1 MSEEFV
7 SRNEFNNLKNE
18 VQEIKIEMNEN
29 KDILQAISR
38 KHDERIE
45 KLEDTYSTLQKM
57 DYRIGKLETTI
68 EKMDNKLDSKIN
80 QDSENKGK
88 KWDKLLDYLFYSV
101 IAILLALLYSKLG
114 LKP

>member
-1 MSEEFV
+1 MENTDFIERIAHLEE
-7 SRNEFNNLKNE
+7 
-18 VQEIKIEMNEN
+18 QN
-29 KDILQAISR
+29 KSNTKRIDE
-38 KHDERIE
+38 HDERIE
-45 KLEDTYSTLQKM
+45 KLEDAYSTLQKM

>member
-1 MSEEFV
+1 MENTAFIEKIAHLEE
-7 SRNEFNNLKNE
+7 
-18 VQEIKIEMNEN
+18 QN
-29 KDILQAISR
+29 KSNTKRIDE
-38 KHDERIE
+38 HDERIE

-57 DYRIGKLETTI
+57 DYRIGKLETTT

>member
-1 MSEEFV
+1 MENTDFIERIAHLEEQNK
-7 SRNEFNNLKNE
+7 SNT
-18 VQEIKIEMNEN
+18 KIIDE
-29 KDILQAISR
+29 
-38 KHDERIE
+38 HDERIE

-101 IAILLALLYSKLG
+101 IAILLLLLYSKLG

>member
-1 MSEEFV
+1 MENTDFIERIAHLEE
-7 SRNEFNNLKNE
+7 
-18 VQEIKIEMNEN
+18 QN
-29 KDILQAISR
+29 KSNTKRIDE
-38 KHDERIE
+38 HDERIE

>member
-1 MSEEFV
+1 MENTDLIEKIAHLEEQNK
-7 SRNEFNNLKNE
+7 SNTK
-18 VQEIKIEMNEN
+18 KIDE
-29 KDILQAISR
+29 
-38 KHDERIE
+38 HDERIE

>member
-1 MSEEFV
+1 MENTDFIEKIAHLEE
-7 SRNEFNNLKNE
+7 
-18 VQEIKIEMNEN
+18 QN
-29 KDILQAISR
+29 KSNTKRIDE
-38 KHDERIE
+38 HDERIE

>member
-1 MSEEFV
+1 MENTDFIEKIAHLEE
-7 SRNEFNNLKNE
+7 
-18 VQEIKIEMNEN
+18 QN
-29 KDILQAISR
+29 KSNTKRIDE
-38 KHDERIE
+38 HDERIE

-57 DYRIGKLETTI
+57 DYRIGKLKTTI

>member
-1 MSEEFV
+1 MENTDFIERIAHLEE
-7 SRNEFNNLKNE
+7 
-18 VQEIKIEMNEN
+18 QN
-29 KDILQAISR
+29 KSNTKRIDE
-38 KHDERIE
+38 HDERIE

-101 IAILLALLYSKLG
+101 IAILLTWLYSKLG

>member
-1 MSEEFV
+1 MQDTE
-7 SRNEFNNLKNE
+7 L
-18 VQEIKIEMNEN
+18 
-29 KDILQAISR
+29 
-38 KHDERIE
+38 IE
-45 KLEDTYSTLQKM
+45 KVAHLEEREKSNTKRIDDHDKRLDKLEKTYSIMEKM

>member
-1 MSEEFV
+1 MENTVFIEKIAHLEE
-7 SRNEFNNLKNE
+7 
-18 VQEIKIEMNEN
+18 QN
-29 KDILQAISR
+29 KSNTKRIDE
-38 KHDERIE
+38 HDERIE
-45 KLEDTYSTLQKM
+45 KLENTYSTLQKM

>member
-1 MSEEFV
+1 
-7 SRNEFNNLKNE
+7 
-18 VQEIKIEMNEN
+18 
-29 KDILQAISR
+29 
-38 KHDERIE
+38 
-45 KLEDTYSTLQKM
+45 
-57 DYRIGKLETTI
+57 
-68 EKMDNKLDSKIN
+68 MDNKLDSKIN

>member
-1 MSEEFV
+1 MENTAFIEKIAHLEE
-7 SRNEFNNLKNE
+7 
-18 VQEIKIEMNEN
+18 QN
-29 KDILQAISR
+29 KSNTKRIDE
-38 KHDERIE
+38 HDERIE
-45 KLEDTYSTLQKM
+45 KLEYTYSTLQKM

>member
-1 MSEEFV
+1 MENTDFIERIAHLEE
-7 SRNEFNNLKNE
+7 
-18 VQEIKIEMNEN
+18 QN
-29 KDILQAISR
+29 KSNTKRIDE
-38 KHDERIE
+38 HDERIE
-45 KLEDTYSTLQKM
+45 KLENTYSTLQKM

-101 IAILLALLYSKLG
+101 IAILLTLLYSKLG

>member
-1 MSEEFV
+1 MENTDFIEKIAHLEEQNK
-7 SRNEFNNLKNE
+7 SNTKRINE
-18 VQEIKIEMNEN
+18 
-29 KDILQAISR
+29 
-38 KHDERIE
+38 HDERIE

>member
-1 MSEEFV
+1 MENTVFIEKIAHLEE
-7 SRNEFNNLKNE
+7 
-18 VQEIKIEMNEN
+18 QN
-29 KDILQAISR
+29 KSNTKRIDE
-38 KHDERIE
+38 HDERIE

-101 IAILLALLYSKLG
+101 IAILLTLLYSKLG

>member
-1 MSEEFV
+1 MENTAFIEKIAHLEE
-7 SRNEFNNLKNE
+7 
-18 VQEIKIEMNEN
+18 QN
-29 KDILQAISR
+29 KSNTKRIDE
-38 KHDERIE
+38 HDERIE

>member
-1 MSEEFV
+1 MENTNFIERIAHLEE
-7 SRNEFNNLKNE
+7 
-18 VQEIKIEMNEN
+18 QN
-29 KDILQAISR
+29 KSNTKRIDE
-38 KHDERIE
+38 HDERIE

>member
-1 MSEEFV
+1 MENTDFIERIAHLEER
-7 SRNEFNNLKNE
+7 SKSNTKRIDE
-18 VQEIKIEMNEN
+18 
-29 KDILQAISR
+29 
-38 KHDERIE
+38 HDERIE

>member
-1 MSEEFV
+1 MENTDFIERIAHLEE
-7 SRNEFNNLKNE
+7 
-18 VQEIKIEMNEN
+18 QN
-29 KDILQAISR
+29 KSNTKRIDE
-38 KHDERIE
+38 HDERIE
-45 KLEDTYSTLQKM
+45 KLENTYSTLQKM
-57 DYRIGKLETTI
+57 DYRIGKLKTTI

>member
-1 MSEEFV
+1 MENTDFIEKIAHLEE
-7 SRNEFNNLKNE
+7 
-18 VQEIKIEMNEN
+18 QN
-29 KDILQAISR
+29 KSNTKRIDE
-38 KHDERIE
+38 HDERIE
-45 KLEDTYSTLQKM
+45 KLENTYSTLQKM

>member
-1 MSEEFV
+1 MENTDFIERIAHLEE
-7 SRNEFNNLKNE
+7 
-18 VQEIKIEMNEN
+18 QN
-29 KDILQAISR
+29 KSNTKRIDE
-38 KHDERIE
+38 HDERIE
-45 KLEDTYSTLQKM
+45 KLENTYSTLQKM

>member
-1 MSEEFV
+1 MENTDFIERIAHLEE
-7 SRNEFNNLKNE
+7 RNKSNTKRIDE
-18 VQEIKIEMNEN
+18 
-29 KDILQAISR
+29 
-38 KHDERIE
+38 HDERIE

>member
-1 MSEEFV
+1 MQDTDLIEKVAHLEEREK
-7 SRNEFNNLKNE
+7 SNTKRIDE
-18 VQEIKIEMNEN
+18 
-29 KDILQAISR
+29 
-38 KHDERIE
+38 HDERIE

-57 DYRIGKLETTI
+57 DYRIGKLETII

>member
-1 MSEEFV
+1 MENTDFIERIAHLEE
-7 SRNEFNNLKNE
+7 RNKSNTKRIDE
-18 VQEIKIEMNEN
+18 
-29 KDILQAISR
+29 
-38 KHDERIE
+38 HDERIE
-45 KLEDTYSTLQKM
+45 KLENTYSTLQKM

-101 IAILLALLYSKLG
+101 IAILLTLLYSKLG

>member
-1 MSEEFV
+1 MENTDFIERIAHLEE
-7 SRNEFNNLKNE
+7 RNKSNTKRIDE
-18 VQEIKIEMNEN
+18 
-29 KDILQAISR
+29 
-38 KHDERIE
+38 HDERIE
-45 KLEDTYSTLQKM
+45 KLENTYSTLQKM